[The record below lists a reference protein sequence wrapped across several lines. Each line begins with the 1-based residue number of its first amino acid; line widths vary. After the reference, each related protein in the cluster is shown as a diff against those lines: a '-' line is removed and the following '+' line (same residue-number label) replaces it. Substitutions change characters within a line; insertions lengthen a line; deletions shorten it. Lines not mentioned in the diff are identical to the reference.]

1 MPGTEEAGHRYAWQ
15 PYYAPGSAE
24 SSAELPSA
32 LNLRA
37 SETYMRI
44 TASGQ
49 TDTGLQ
55 RDHNEDACLID
66 PDLGLYIVCD
76 GMGGH
81 AAGEIASQETVRLVQ
96 EVIHRR
102 QAVLTAY
109 LKTPTYEQRT
119 QVLRLVEEAVQ
130 EACARVYAIGQSN
143 PTKRGMGT
151 TIAML
156 LVLGEAA
163 VIAHAG
169 DSRVY
174 LVRDH
179 QAHQLTEDHSLVWHM
194 LKTGRLTKEEAENS
208 PYTNVI
214 TRSVGS
220 KPTVQ
225 VDTLFVECM
234 SHDRFLL
241 CSDGFHNYLKREEEL
256 AQMSARLP
264 LDDFVTTCI
273 ALAHEGGGRDNVTV
287 IAVQVDAVQRTGGEA
302 GISVPRKVEAL
313 KRIRL
318 FSPCNAHELVR
329 ILNIVHVRSYE
340 PGDVIIA
347 EDTVGDD
354 FFILVGGKVE
364 VLKKGQLLLILGP
377 GAPFGETALLER
389 VTRSATVLALEPAKV
404 MLIHGHDFYAMLAQ
418 EPAMAVKL
426 LRGFVLALHQRLRT
440 TSAALVAARG
450 ALAALAEESH
460 VPPADTTPAC

>member
-1 MPGTEEAGHRYAWQ
+1 
-15 PYYAPGSAE
+15 
-24 SSAELPSA
+24 
-32 LNLRA
+32 
-37 SETYMRI
+37 MRI

-49 TDTGLQ
+49 TDVGRQ
-55 RDHNEDACLID
+55 RDHNEDTCLLD

-76 GMGGH
+76 GLGGH

-96 EVIHRR
+96 EAIRR
-102 QAVLTAY
+102 QQAVLTAY
-109 LKTPTYEQRT
+109 ITTPTFEQRT
-119 QVLRLVEEAVQ
+119 QVLHLVEEAVQ
-130 EACARVYAIGQSN
+130 EACAHVYALGQSDA
-143 PTKRGMGT
+143 TKKGMGT
-151 TIAML
+151 TIALL

-169 DSRVY
+169 DSRIY

-194 LKTGRLTKEEAENS
+194 LKTGRLTKEEAETW
-208 PYTNVI
+208 PYSNVI
-214 TRSVGS
+214 TRCVGS

-241 CSDGFHNYLKREEEL
+241 CSDGFHNYLKQEDEL

-264 LDDFVTTCI
+264 VDDLVATCI
-273 ALAHEGGGRDNVTV
+273 VLANESGGKDNVTV
-287 IAVQVDAVQRTGGEA
+287 IVVQIDAVQRTGGEA
-302 GISVPRKVEAL
+302 GVSVTRKVEAL

-318 FSPCNAHELVR
+318 FSLCDPHELVK
-329 ILNIVHVRSYE
+329 ILNIVHVRSYD

-354 FFILVGGKVE
+354 FFILISGKVE
-364 VLKKGQLLLILGP
+364 VLKKDQVLVTLYP

-389 VTRSATVLALEPAKV
+389 ATRSATVRALEPTKA
-404 MLIHGHDFYAMLAQ
+404 MLIHGDNFYAMLEQ
-418 EPAMAVKL
+418 QPSMAVKL
-426 LRGFVLALHQRLRT
+426 LRSFVQALHQRLRT
-440 TSAALVAARG
+440 TSDDLIAARG
-450 ALAALAEESH
+450 ALAALEQANH
-460 VPPADTTPAC
+460 GQ